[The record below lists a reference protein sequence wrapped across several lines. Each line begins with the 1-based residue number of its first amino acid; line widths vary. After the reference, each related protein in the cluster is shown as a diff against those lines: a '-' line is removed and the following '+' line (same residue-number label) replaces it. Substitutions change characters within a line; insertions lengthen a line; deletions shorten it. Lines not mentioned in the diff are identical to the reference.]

1 VAAVA
6 SAFLCYQI
14 FLFSHRSTAQQQQQQ
29 HQQPLDAQPE
39 TRY

>member
-14 FLFSHRSTAQQQQQQ
+14 FLFSHRSTAQQQQ
-29 HQQPLDAQPE
+29 PLDAQPE